1 MTGDGVEVGGRLVA
15 DEGAPAA
22 QFMYEDKAKRRVTLY
37 TRRTRD
43 DGDPAFRFEGRD
55 GISAFYWIG
64 GPLAFAL
71 LGEMKR
77 EELLKLATTVS
88 KQLEP

>member
-1 MTGDGVEVGGRLVA
+1 
-15 DEGAPAA
+15 
-22 QFMYEDKAKRRVTLY
+22 MYEDAAKRRVKLY

-43 DGDPAFRFEGRD
+43 NSDPAFKFEGRD
-55 GISAFYWIG
+55 GISAYFWIG

-88 KQLEP
+88 KQLEIG

>member
-1 MTGDGVEVGGRLVA
+1 
-15 DEGAPAA
+15 
-22 QFMYEDKAKRRVTLY
+22 MYEDAAKRRVTRY
-37 TRRTRD
+37 TKRTRD
-43 DGDPAFRFEGRD
+43 NGDPAFRFEGRD